1 MDILS
6 STLGLYL
13 EAAPWLL
20 LGFAI
25 AGVVKAWVPEAVVA
39 RVLGGSG
46 LWPITKAAL
55 IGAPLPLCSC
65 GVLPAAAGL
74 RRGGASRPATVSFL
88 IATPETGPDSVAL
101 TYALLGPVMAVL
113 RPVTAIASAVFAGL
127 ATALLTRGEP
137 AEASAPA
144 TSGCGCGAVDATN
157 ANEIEDGCARD
168 SCCVRDSCCA
178 KGAKG
183 GAWRRLVGGFRF
195 AFTVIV
201 DDVAHWLVLGLAA
214 AGVVLALVP
223 PMSLASWGQGLP
235 AMLVMLVVGLPIYV
249 CATASTPI
257 AAAMLTVGVSPGTVL
272 VFLLV
277 GPATNIASM
286 GVVGRL
292 LGRRALAGYLGG
304 IIFASLGLGLM
315 TDAVFN
321 AAGFEV
327 AAQLTQAGEVIP
339 EWLELLS
346 GAILAPMLAWPLT
359 RRVARRFTRRSPASA

>member
-25 AGVVKAWVPEAVVA
+25 AGIVKAWVPEAVVA

-113 RPVTAIASAVFAGL
+113 RPVAAVTSAVFAGL
-127 ATALLTRGEP
+127 ATAFLTRGEP
-137 AEASAPA
+137 VETSAPA
-144 TSGCGCGAVDATN
+144 TSGCGCGAAAVEGTDK
-157 ANEIEDGCARD
+157 IDDGCARD
-168 SCCVRDSCCA
+168 PCCA
-178 KGAKG
+178 GPAKAG
-183 GAWRRLVGGFRF
+183 VWQRLTDGFRF

-201 DDVAHWLVLGLAA
+201 DDVAHWLVLGLAV
-214 AGVVLALVP
+214 AGAVLALVP
-223 PMSLASWGQGLP
+223 PMSLTSWGQGLP

-257 AAAMLTVGVSPGTVL
+257 AAAMLTVGVSPGAVL
-272 VFLLV
+272 VFLLA
-277 GPATNIASM
+277 GPATNIASI

-315 TDAVFN
+315 TDAVFS
-321 AAGFEV
+321 AVGFEV
-327 AAQLTQAGEVIP
+327 AAQLTQAGEMIP

-346 GAILAPMLAWPLT
+346 GLVLAPMLAWPLT